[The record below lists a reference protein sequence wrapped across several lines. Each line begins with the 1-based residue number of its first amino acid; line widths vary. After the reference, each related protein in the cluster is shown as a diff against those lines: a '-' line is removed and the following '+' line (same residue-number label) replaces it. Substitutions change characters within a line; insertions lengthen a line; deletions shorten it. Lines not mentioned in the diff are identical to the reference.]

1 MTKQELYEK
10 AKRLPLLP
18 GVYIIKDKTGEIIY
32 IGKAKRLRLRVSQY
46 FREGVPHEP
55 KVTRMIEHAYSFD
68 FIVTTSEF
76 EALVLECSQI
86 KLHSPKYN
94 ILLKDDKGYCFI
106 RVGKGPYP
114 KISAELQKQDDGA
127 QWIGPYMSSFAVR
140 EMEATAQDS
149 FKLHRCGKQFPRDFG
164 KERPCLNYHIGK
176 CMAPCTGK
184 ISEAAYAECVDG
196 AVRLIKQGKNEIVR
210 SLRQRMEEA
219 SEALEFEKAATLRDQ
234 INAIEKVA
242 NGQRVVQS
250 TIKQADVFSF
260 VAAHGAVCAAMLS
273 FREGRLVD
281 KNEFTF
287 PDTADADEV
296 REEFLPRF
304 YNGVREVP
312 KLILVD
318 KLPEAAADL
327 EQMLGEQAGRKVTIS
342 VPQRGDG
349 PRLVQMAALN
359 ASESLTLRSGR
370 VSREERLLDEVAKTL
385 GLEQPPTVIESY
397 DISNWGEGTS
407 VAGMVVFEN
416 GRPKKSGYRRFKIK
430 SVTGTDD
437 YASMAEVLWRR
448 AYEYA
453 NEGKGQ
459 FGVKPDLILLDG
471 GKGQLS
477 SVTEALAGTAF
488 EDVPTFG
495 MVKDDRHRTRA
506 IVSKDGEIAISM
518 HKSVFAFISTI
529 QNEVHR
535 FSIEY
540 QRTAGKKKAFS
551 STLMQIPGVGQATA
565 KKLLR
570 TLKTVHAI
578 SEATPQELIEKA
590 GLPTRTA
597 DAVWAFYHP
606 GAHEVDN
613 GGQSGD
619 NSTIPQSTAAEKA
632 AQGEQV

>member
-10 AKRLPLLP
+10 AKKLPLLP
-18 GVYIIKDKTGEIIY
+18 GVYIIKDRTGEIIY

-106 RVGKGPYP
+106 RVDKGPYP
-114 KISAELQKQDDGA
+114 KITAELQKQDDGA
-127 QWIGPYMSSFAVR
+127 TWIGPYMSSFAVR
-140 EMEATAQDS
+140 EMVETAQDA
-149 FKLHRCGKQFPRDFG
+149 FRLHRCNKQFPRDFG

-184 ISEAAYAECVDG
+184 ISEAEYAECVDG
-196 AVRLIKQGKNEIVR
+196 AVRLIRNGKNEI
-210 SLRQRMEEA
+210 LRILRRRMEEA
-219 SEALEFEKAATLRDQ
+219 SEALEFEKAALARDQ
-234 INAIEKVA
+234 INAIEKVSA
-242 NGQRVVQS
+242 GQRVVQS

-260 VAAHGAVCAAMLS
+260 VAAHGAVCAAMLA

-287 PDTADADEV
+287 PDTTDAQEV
-296 REEFLPRF
+296 REEFLARF
-304 YNGVREVP
+304 YSGGRQIP
-312 KLILVD
+312 RLILLD
-318 KLPEAAADL
+318 KLPESAPEL
-327 EQMLGEQAGRKVTIS
+327 EQMLSNQAGRKVVLS

-349 PRLVQMAALN
+349 PRLVQMATLN

-385 GLEQPPTVIESY
+385 GLEKPPTVIESY

-407 VAGMVVFEN
+407 VAGMIVFEN
-416 GRPKKSGYRRFKIK
+416 GKPKKSGYRRFKIK
-430 SVTGTDD
+430 TVAGTDD
-437 YASMAEVLWRR
+437 FASMAEVLWRR

-459 FGVKPDLILLDG
+459 FSIKPDLILLDG

-477 SVTEALAGTAF
+477 AVTTALAGTAF

-518 HKSVFAFISTI
+518 HRSVFAFISSI
-529 QNEVHR
+529 QDEVHR
-535 FSIEY
+535 FSIDY
-540 QRTAGKKKAFS
+540 QRKAAKKKTFS

-570 TLKTVHAI
+570 TMKTVHAI
-578 SEATPQELIEKA
+578 SIATPDELIEKA

-597 DAVWAFYHP
+597 DAVWAYYHP
-606 GAHEVDN
+606 KEPVDN
-613 GGQSGD
+613 QPQSED
-619 NSTIPQSTAAEKA
+619 NSTVEVTGRE
-632 AQGEQV
+632 EETR

>member
-1 MTKQELYEK
+1 M
-10 AKRLPLLP
+10 
-18 GVYIIKDKTGEIIY
+18 
-32 IGKAKRLRLRVSQY
+32 SQY

-114 KISAELQKQDDGA
+114 RITAELQKQDDGA

-140 EMEATAQDS
+140 EMVATAQDV
-149 FKLHRCGKQFPRDFG
+149 FRLHRCNKQFPRDFG

-184 ISEAAYAECVDG
+184 ISEAEYAECVDG
-196 AVRLIKQGKNEIVR
+196 AVRLIRSGKNEIVR
-210 SLRQRMEEA
+210 RSCASGWRRPARRWSLKRPLPCGIRSTRSKRSPPASGWCRAPSNRRM
-219 SEALEFEKAATLRDQ
+219 SSALSPPT
-234 INAIEKVA
+234 
-242 NGQRVVQS
+242 
-250 TIKQADVFSF
+250 
-260 VAAHGAVCAAMLS
+260 
-273 FREGRLVD
+273 GRSARRCSPSARGGWW
-281 KNEFTF
+281 TRTSSPF
-287 PDTADADEV
+287 PDTTDADEV

-304 YNGVREVP
+304 YSGVREMP
-312 KLILVD
+312 RLILVD
-318 KLPEAAADL
+318 KLPESAPDL
-327 EQMLGEQAGRKVTIS
+327 EQMLSEQAGRKVTLS

-459 FGVKPDLILLDG
+459 FG
-471 GKGQLS
+471 
-477 SVTEALAGTAF
+477 
-488 EDVPTFG
+488 
-495 MVKDDRHRTRA
+495 
-506 IVSKDGEIAISM
+506 
-518 HKSVFAFISTI
+518 
-529 QNEVHR
+529 
-535 FSIEY
+535 
-540 QRTAGKKKAFS
+540 
-551 STLMQIPGVGQATA
+551 GQAGPDPA
-565 KKLLR
+565 R
-570 TLKTVHAI
+570 RRQGAAVRGHRG
-578 SEATPQELIEKA
+578 A
-590 GLPTRTA
+590 GGHRL
-597 DAVWAFYHP
+597 
-606 GAHEVDN
+606 
-613 GGQSGD
+613 
-619 NSTIPQSTAAEKA
+619 
-632 AQGEQV
+632 

>member
-10 AKRLPLLP
+10 AKKLPLLP
-18 GVYIIKDKTGEIIY
+18 GVYLIKDRTGEIIY
-32 IGKAKRLRLRVSQY
+32 VGKAKRLRLRVSQY

-106 RVGKGPYP
+106 RVGKEPYP
-114 KISAELQKQDDGA
+114 RITAELQKQEDGA
-127 QWIGPYMSSFAVR
+127 VWIGPYMSSFAVR
-140 EMEATAQDS
+140 EMVATAQDA
-149 FKLHRCGKQFPRDFG
+149 FRLHRCNKQFPRDFG

-184 ISEAAYAECVDG
+184 IGEAEYAECVDG
-196 AVRLIKQGKNEIVR
+196 AVRLIRNGKNEI
-210 SLRQRMEEA
+210 LRILRRRMEEA
-219 SEALEFEKAATLRDQ
+219 SEALEFEKAAVVRDQ
-234 INAIEKVA
+234 INAIEKVSA
-242 NGQRVVQS
+242 GQRVVQS

-260 VAAHGAVCAAMLS
+260 VAAHGAVCAAMLA

-287 PDTADADEV
+287 PDTTDADEV
-296 REEFLPRF
+296 REEFLARF
-304 YNGVREVP
+304 YSGGRQIP
-312 KLILVD
+312 RLILLD
-318 KLPEAAADL
+318 KLPESTPEL
-327 EQMLGEQAGRKVTIS
+327 EQMLTEQADHRVVLS

-385 GLEQPPTVIESY
+385 GLSGPPTVIESY
-397 DISNWGEGTS
+397 DISNWGDGTS
-407 VAGMVVFEN
+407 VAGMIVFEN

-430 SVTGTDD
+430 SVAGTDD

-459 FGVKPDLILLDG
+459 FAVKPDLILLDG

-477 SVTEALAGTAF
+477 AVTAALAGTAF

-495 MVKDDRHRTRA
+495 MVKDDRHRTRS
-506 IVSKDGEIAISM
+506 IISKEGEIAISM
-518 HKSVFAFISTI
+518 HKSVFSFISTI

-535 FSIEY
+535 FSIDY
-540 QRTAGKKKAFS
+540 QRRAGKKKAFS

-570 TLKTVHAI
+570 TMKTVHAI
-578 SEATPQELIEKA
+578 SEATPAELIEKA

-606 GAHEVDN
+606 KEPVDN
-613 GGQSGD
+613 QPQTGD
-619 NSTIPQSTAAEKA
+619 NSTIELNGGGGDAR
-632 AQGEQV
+632 

>member
-10 AKRLPLLP
+10 AKKLPLLP
-18 GVYIIKDKTGEIIY
+18 GVYIIKDRTGEIIY

-106 RVGKGPYP
+106 RVDKGPYP
-114 KISAELQKQDDGA
+114 KITAELQKQDDGA
-127 QWIGPYMSSFAVR
+127 TWIGPYMSSFAVR
-140 EMEATAQDS
+140 EMVETAQDA
-149 FKLHRCGKQFPRDFG
+149 FRLHRCNKQFPRDFG

-184 ISEAAYAECVDG
+184 ISEAEYAECVDG
-196 AVRLIKQGKNEIVR
+196 AVRLIRNGKNEI
-210 SLRQRMEEA
+210 LRILRRRMEEA
-219 SEALEFEKAATLRDQ
+219 SEALEFEKAALARDQ
-234 INAIEKVA
+234 INAIEKVSA
-242 NGQRVVQS
+242 GQRVVQS

-260 VAAHGAVCAAMLS
+260 VAAHGAVCAAMLA

-287 PDTADADEV
+287 PDTTDAQEV
-296 REEFLPRF
+296 REEFLARF
-304 YNGVREVP
+304 YSGGRQIP
-312 KLILVD
+312 RLILLD
-318 KLPEAAADL
+318 KLPESAPEL
-327 EQMLGEQAGRKVTIS
+327 EQMLSNQAGRKVVLS

-349 PRLVQMAALN
+349 PRLVQMATLN

-385 GLEQPPTVIESY
+385 GLEKPPTVIESY

-407 VAGMVVFEN
+407 VAGMIVFEN
-416 GRPKKSGYRRFKIK
+416 GKPKKSGYRRFKIK
-430 SVTGTDD
+430 TVAGTDD
-437 YASMAEVLWRR
+437 FASMAEVLWRR

-459 FGVKPDLILLDG
+459 FSVKPDLILLDG

-477 SVTEALAGTAF
+477 AVTTALAGTAF

-518 HKSVFAFISTI
+518 HRSVFAFISSI
-529 QNEVHR
+529 QDEVHR
-535 FSIEY
+535 FSIDY
-540 QRTAGKKKAFS
+540 QRKAAKKKTFS

-570 TLKTVHAI
+570 TMKTVHAI
-578 SEATPQELIEKA
+578 SIATPDELIEKA

-597 DAVWAFYHP
+597 DAVWAYYHP
-606 GAHEVDN
+606 KEPVDN
-613 GGQSGD
+613 QPQSED
-619 NSTIPQSTAAEKA
+619 NSTVEVTGRE
-632 AQGEQV
+632 EETR

>member
-10 AKRLPLLP
+10 AKKLPLLP
-18 GVYIIKDKTGEIIY
+18 GVYLMKDRTGEIIY

-55 KVTRMIEHAYSFD
+55 KVTKMIEHAYNFD

-114 KISAELQKQDDGA
+114 RITAELQKQEDDA

-140 EMEATAQDS
+140 EMVETAQDV
-149 FKLHRCGKQFPRDFG
+149 FRLHRCNKQFPRDFG

-184 ISEAAYAECVDG
+184 ISEAEYAECVDG
-196 AVRLIKQGKNEIVR
+196 AVRLIRSGKNEILKI
-210 SLRQRMEEA
+210 LRRRMEEA
-219 SEALEFEKAATLRDQ
+219 SEALEFEKAALVRDQ
-234 INAIEKVA
+234 INAIEKVSA
-242 NGQRVVQS
+242 GQRVVQS
-250 TIKQADVFSF
+250 TIRQADVFSF
-260 VAAHGAVCAAMLS
+260 VAAHGAVCAAMLA

-287 PDTADADEV
+287 PDTTDADEV
-296 REEFLPRF
+296 REEFLARF
-304 YNGVREVP
+304 YSGGRRIP
-312 KLILVD
+312 RQILLD
-318 KLPEAAADL
+318 KLPESAPAL
-327 EQMLGEQAGRKVTIS
+327 EQMLTEQAGHKVVLS

-385 GLEQPPTVIESY
+385 GLDNPPAVIESY

-416 GRPKKSGYRRFKIK
+416 GKPKKSGYRRFKIK
-430 SVTGTDD
+430 SVAGTDD

-459 FGVKPDLILLDG
+459 FATKPDLILLDG

-477 SVTEALAGTAF
+477 AVTAALKGTAF

-506 IVSKDGEIAISM
+506 IVSKDGEIALSM
-518 HKSVFAFISTI
+518 HRSVYTFISTI
-529 QNEVHR
+529 QDEVHR
-535 FSIEY
+535 FSIDY
-540 QRTAGKKKAFS
+540 QRRAGKKKTFS
-551 STLMQIPGVGQATA
+551 STLMQIPGVGEATA

-570 TLKTVHAI
+570 TMKTIHAI
-578 SEATPQELIEKA
+578 SEATPAQLIEKA

-597 DAVWAFYHP
+597 DAVWAYYHP
-606 GAHEVDN
+606 KVPVDN
-613 GGQSGD
+613 QPQTGD
-619 NSTIPQSTAAEKA
+619 NNTVEPT
-632 AQGEQV
+632 GEGKR

>member
-10 AKRLPLLP
+10 AKKLPLLP
-18 GVYIIKDKTGEIIY
+18 GVYIIKDRTGEIIY

-106 RVGKGPYP
+106 RVDKGPYP
-114 KISAELQKQDDGA
+114 KITAELQKQDDGA
-127 QWIGPYMSSFAVR
+127 TWIGPYMSSFAVR
-140 EMEATAQDS
+140 EMVETAQDV
-149 FKLHRCGKQFPRDFG
+149 FRLHRCNKQFPRDFG

-184 ISEAAYAECVDG
+184 ISEAEYAECVDG
-196 AVRLIKQGKNEIVR
+196 AVRLIRNGKNEI
-210 SLRQRMEEA
+210 LRILRRRMEEA
-219 SEALEFEKAATLRDQ
+219 SEALEFEKAALARDQ
-234 INAIEKVA
+234 INAIEKVSA
-242 NGQRVVQS
+242 GQRVVQS

-260 VAAHGAVCAAMLS
+260 VAAHGAVCAAMLA

-287 PDTADADEV
+287 PDTTDAQEV
-296 REEFLPRF
+296 REEFLARF
-304 YNGVREVP
+304 YSGGRQIP
-312 KLILVD
+312 RLILLD
-318 KLPEAAADL
+318 KLPESAPEL
-327 EQMLGEQAGRKVTIS
+327 EQMLSNQAGRKVVLS

-349 PRLVQMAALN
+349 PRLVQMATLN

-385 GLEQPPTVIESY
+385 GLEKPPTVIESY
-397 DISNWGEGTS
+397 DISNWGEGTR
-407 VAGMVVFEN
+407 VAGMIVFEN
-416 GRPKKSGYRRFKIK
+416 GKPKKSGYRRFKIK
-430 SVTGTDD
+430 TVAGTDD
-437 YASMAEVLWRR
+437 FASMAEVLWRR

-459 FGVKPDLILLDG
+459 FSAKPDLILLDG

-477 SVTEALAGTAF
+477 AVTTALAGTAF

-518 HKSVFAFISTI
+518 HRSVFAFISSI
-529 QNEVHR
+529 QDEVHR
-535 FSIEY
+535 FSIDY
-540 QRTAGKKKAFS
+540 QRKAAKKKTFS

-570 TLKTVHAI
+570 TMKTVHAI
-578 SEATPQELIEKA
+578 SIATPDELIEKA

-597 DAVWAFYHP
+597 DAVWAYYHP
-606 GAHEVDN
+606 KEPVDN
-613 GGQSGD
+613 QPQSED
-619 NSTIPQSTAAEKA
+619 NSTVEVTGRE
-632 AQGEQV
+632 EETR